1 MRVRAISLAIS
12 LALGALWGG
21 AAQGATDS
29 RASARSCA
37 TPTRLYAFTVE
48 TKWARKSYKRS
59 ENAVV
64 DVTVTR
70 PAPEDP
76 GENGIPVPAPVGI
89 PQEGATVSTTLFP
102 KKRVFPP
109 VFDRG
114 ITDQG
119 GRVRLAIP
127 LKEIS
132 PGRVEAS
139 TYAELWTNEGGCPD
153 IEEWGYHYDSPAF
166 THTG

>member
-1 MRVRAISLAIS
+1 MRAISLGIC
-12 LALGALWGG
+12 LVLGGLS
-21 AAQGATDS
+21 AAHGATDP

-37 TPTRLYAFTVE
+37 KPTRLYAFTVE
-48 TKWARKSYKRS
+48 TEWASKSYAGS
-59 ENAVV
+59 EKAVV
-64 DVTVTR
+64 EVTVTR

-76 GENGIPVPAPVGI
+76 GENGIPMPGQVAV

-109 VFDRG
+109 VFGRG
-114 ITDQG
+114 LTDED
-119 GRVRLAIP
+119 GRVRLPIP

-132 PGRVEAS
+132 PGRVDAS

-153 IEEWGYHYDSPAF
+153 IEEWGQRYDARAF
-166 THTG
+166 TVRG